1 MRYWKPGT
9 VKTLHDTKIL
19 KTRLQVETEK
29 NNVVGDK

>member
-19 KTRLQVETEK
+19 KTRLQVETEN